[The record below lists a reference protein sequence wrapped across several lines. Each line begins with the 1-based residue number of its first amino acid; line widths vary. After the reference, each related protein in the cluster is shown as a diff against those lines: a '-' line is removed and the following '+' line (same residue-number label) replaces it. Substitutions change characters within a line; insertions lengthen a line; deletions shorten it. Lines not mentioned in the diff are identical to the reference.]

1 MTVERFGSGGPY
13 EQTYGYS
20 RVVRVG
26 PWLLTAGC
34 TSTVDGA
41 VAHTGDSAGQR
52 TRICSSR

>member
-34 TSTVDGA
+34 TW
-41 VAHTGDSAGQR
+41 
-52 TRICSSR
+52 